1 MVMLFMANGEVYRG
15 ARPQI
20 LGAML
25 EKQHAQLGSVQLRP
39 MAGAPGRGC
48 CSMAHCLMQQ
58 TRCQAHRQAAPA
70 SSAAVPSTEPAW
82 AAVEEKLL
90 QGSGCAGCWALL
102 PAASPLVGAL
112 LMLRDA
118 SVPDSVAA
126 AAACAAMPLDDWS
139 AASSRVCA
147 SAAGPSGRSASG
159 SWAPA
164 RSSTPSASHCSHRRD
179 TYSGRARKC
188 VSMSSYGTRN
198 KPAAAVKHGRPL
210 GTRSGALPS
219 NHWRTHAMYTSAT
232 LQQLKAIWLVTVCYW
247 AWLPAGAVCSA
258 VRPSALS
265 ANTWARPP
273 PQQLQRCG
281 TCK

>member
-1 MVMLFMANGEVYRG
+1 
-15 ARPQI
+15 
-20 LGAML
+20 
-25 EKQHAQLGSVQLRP
+25 

-48 CSMAHCLMQQ
+48 CSMAHCLIQQ

-90 QGSGCAGCWALL
+90 QGSGRAGRGAWL
-102 PAASPLVGAL
+102 PAATPLVGAL
-112 LMLRDA
+112 LMLREA

-126 AAACAAMPLDDWS
+126 AAACAAMLLDDRS

-164 RSSTPSASHCSHRRD
+164 RSRTPSASHCSHRRD
-179 TYSGRARKC
+179 TYTGRGLKC
-188 VSMSSYGTRN
+188 VSMSSDGAR
-198 KPAAAVKHGRPL
+198 KKFAATVKHGRPL

-219 NHWRTHAMYTSAT
+219 NHWRTPAMYTTAT
-232 LQQLKAIWLVTVCYW
+232 LQLPKAT
-247 AWLPAGAVCSA
+247 
-258 VRPSALS
+258 
-265 ANTWARPP
+265 
-273 PQQLQRCG
+273 
-281 TCK
+281 